1 MAQEY
6 TKVEKKKLSPEAT
19 ILLTVAATLGII
31 VVARLIYFIIT
42 GA

>member
-6 TKVEKKKLSPEAT
+6 TKVEKKKLSPEA
-19 ILLTVAATLGII
+19 IVLLTITATLGTI
-31 VVARLIYFIIT
+31 VLARLIYFIIT